1 MVRGSTSAG
10 QSPSWSCTIDQQLE
24 GGVVQEVSMAVE
36 SISPQVG
43 AEVTDVA
50 AVTRSTAELVV
61 RASTTRP
68 S

>member
-1 MVRGSTSAG
+1 
-10 QSPSWSCTIDQQLE
+10 
-24 GGVVQEVSMAVE
+24 MAVE
-36 SISPQVG
+36 SISAQVG